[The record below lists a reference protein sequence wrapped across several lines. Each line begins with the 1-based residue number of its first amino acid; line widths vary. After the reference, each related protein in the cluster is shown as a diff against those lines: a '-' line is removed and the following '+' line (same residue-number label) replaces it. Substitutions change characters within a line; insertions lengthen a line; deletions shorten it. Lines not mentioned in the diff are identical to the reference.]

1 MLSLDFY
8 LEQKKLPTNSL
19 RPIIPDNACPLRITA
34 AAGTKLAGAS
44 SLNKVIIFISER
56 TLQPIYKIINLLC
69 LPHSRN
75 ITRSSFRSLSKIPHC
90 RLKSLGLV
98 SVPVWLIILSDQLR
112 IFGLVSHYLT
122 NNLILPKLVKK
133 QY

>member
-1 MLSLDFY
+1 MLNLDFY

-56 TLQPIYKIINLLC
+56 TLQPIYKITNLLC

-90 RLKSLGLV
+90 RLKKPGPCLSPSVADHPFRSTKDLRLGK
-98 SVPVWLIILSDQLR
+98 P
-112 IFGLVSHYLT
+112 
-122 NNLILPKLVKK
+122 LPY
-133 QY
+133 QQPNPT